1 MIQDVVNQERLILAL
16 LGYGLHKITGENNP
30 IKYLYPIIDSLI
42 EENDRKNRQF
52 INKCFGYLND
62 SAQIPLICFYKPET
76 IAVSIVFL
84 AAC

>member
-1 MIQDVVNQERLILAL
+1 M
-16 LGYGLHKITGENNP
+16 
-30 IKYLYPIIDSLI
+30 YPIIESLI

-52 INKCFGYLND
+52 VNKCFGYLND

-76 IAVSIVFL
+76 IAVSITFL